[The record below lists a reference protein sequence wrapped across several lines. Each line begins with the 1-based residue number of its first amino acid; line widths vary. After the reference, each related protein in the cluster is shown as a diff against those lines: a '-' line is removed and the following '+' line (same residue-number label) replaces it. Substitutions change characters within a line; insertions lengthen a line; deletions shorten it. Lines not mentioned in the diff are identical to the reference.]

1 MQYQQYSMAETIRH
15 RDSVFNDGQ
24 SLWCYNLQNLFKQ
37 KNQRTFFVKTLNKS
51 KTKNLSL
58 GDSHI
63 QYSKH
68 KYISLVNSFLK
79 ILFKHNEV
87 VGFVL
92 EKNDHSIE
100 IYGDTQEW
108 IDSFKNLTIQLDF
121 TSTYKIVKKI
131 GQGIAA
137 QVYQATNKTNKLN
150 YAAKIFEKKRILLE
164 ETEIIAINK
173 ELHYLRLLQHQ
184 NIIRL
189 YEVFENKQHIIFITD
204 LYQGGELHHSLSR
217 YGLEENQVAEVIKPI
232 ITAISFM
239 HSKGIFHR
247 DLKPQNIMLK
257 EIDAFE
263 TISLIDL
270 GLADKFTKEGKYLY
284 NRCGTPGYVAPEV
297 LQDKKYDLKVDVYS
311 IGIITYLALTG
322 KEPFASNNYEELVQ
336 KNYDGRISLINLN
349 VSENCIDFLKRT
361 LCKDNKLRLSSAEAL
376 EHPFITFGKGNHIF
390 QTNKGATTQRMSM
403 TSLRCSTDASS
414 ENGSIPKTFRG
425 KIQQYMNTFQTL
437 KSDLNQEAKKE
448 KEENLKKRKE
458 FCIRKSQLL
467 KIKSTNNKPN
477 FE

>member
-37 KNQRTFFVKTLNKS
+37 KNSRTFFVKTQNKS
-51 KTKNLSL
+51 KTKNLTL
-58 GDSHI
+58 GESHI
-63 QYSKH
+63 QYSKQ

-79 ILFKHNEV
+79 ILFKQNEMI
-87 VGFVL
+87 GFVL
-92 EKNDHSIE
+92 EKNDQTIE

-121 TSTYKIVKKI
+121 TSSYKIVKKI

-150 YAAKIFEKKRILLE
+150 FAAKIFEKKRILLE

-173 ELHYLRLLQHQ
+173 ELHYLRLLQHP

-204 LYQGGELHHSLSR
+204 LHQGGELHHSFSR

-247 DLKPQNIMLK
+247 DLKPQNILLK
-257 EIDAFE
+257 EIDAFD
-263 TISLIDL
+263 TITLIDL
-270 GLADKFTKEGKYLY
+270 GLAEKFTKEGKYLY

-311 IGIITYLALTG
+311 IGIIAYLALTG
-322 KEPFASNNYEELVQ
+322 KEPFASSNYDELVQ

-349 VSENCIDFLKRT
+349 ASENCIDFLKRT
-361 LCKDNKLRLSSAEAL
+361 LSKDSKFRLSSDEAL

-390 QTNKGATTQRMSM
+390 SPYKGGTTQRMSM

-414 ENGSIPKTFRG
+414 ENSSIPKTFRG
-425 KIQQYMNTFQTL
+425 KIQQYMNSFQSP
-437 KSDLNQEAKKE
+437 KFEINQEVKKE
-448 KEENLKKRKE
+448 KDENLKKRKE
-458 FCIRKSQLL
+458 FCIRKSHLL
-467 KIKSTNNKPN
+467 KIKQINNNPN